1 MALIERMLAGALAV
15 VAVLQWRGWP
25 HDDTGL
31 PRRIA
36 RVACALAVGYSTT
49 LAFTAAYAA
58 GGWGEG
64 HPVSIAF
71 AITGM
76 VVGLLGSV
84 ALCRLLRLYP
94 LPAHAAS
101 KARIA

>member
-1 MALIERMLAGALAV
+1 MCIRDRPYTTAITELDSQKSAWLGGAL
-15 VAVLQWRGWP
+15 
-25 HDDTGL
+25 
-31 PRRIA
+31 
-36 RVACALAVGYSTT
+36 
-49 LAFTAAYAA
+49 AA